1 MLMMDPLGDD
11 EARDPRASTIN
22 IKKHQRWSPWEAVSE
37 IREHPPSTLRNI
49 DDGPPWE
56 AVPEIQKR
64 SPSTLRNIDCGTLG
78 GDDEDPG
85 APTIND
91 RNIDGGPPGRR

>member
-1 MLMMDPLGDD
+1 VGPLGGGV
-11 EARDPRASTIN
+11 RDLRTPTIN
-22 IKKHQRWSPWEAVSE
+22 KKCRWWAPYA
-37 IREHPPSTLRNI
+37 
-49 DDGPPWE
+49 